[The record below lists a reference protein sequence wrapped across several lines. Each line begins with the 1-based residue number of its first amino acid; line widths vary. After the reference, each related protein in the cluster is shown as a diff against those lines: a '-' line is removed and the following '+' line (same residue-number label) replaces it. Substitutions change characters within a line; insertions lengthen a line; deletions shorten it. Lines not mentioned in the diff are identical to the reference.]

1 MSRCNNESRLD
12 GRKVAQRRHP
22 NGWEGKILK
31 YWTSSFGEAFRS
43 ALHSLWAHKLRSGLT
58 LLSILIGVATIIT
71 IVSVISG
78 LNHKISDEFE
88 SLGTKVLY
96 VDRFPWVSKGRS
108 WHKYRGNPPITMI
121 ELNAVKRVSLVEY
134 VVPKIRKGLKASF
147 KQNDMDIGVNGTSWE
162 YPQIRK
168 LDMEAGRFFS
178 YGEDQ
183 KGRPVCVLGWQVWKN
198 LFENQ
203 NPIGRWVKLGSINFR
218 VIGVLAKQGA
228 SLTIGT
234 SDNDVFVPYNAFR
247 HIFGGRRRL
256 SIMVSTK
263 NPKDI
268 DELKEE
274 IRYSIRGV
282 RGLRFGENDNFAINS
297 QDMLLDEYNKTTRIL
312 WAALLAIA
320 GLSLLVGGIGVMNIM
335 LITVTE
341 RTREIGVRKAVG
353 ATSMHIL
360 SQFLLEALTQCWL
373 GGTIGFVIG
382 IGLPVIVSKI
392 VPQLPVAISW
402 EAVIVAIGFTTL
414 VGVVFG
420 LYPALKAAKLSPVEA
435 LRYE

>member
-1 MSRCNNESRLD
+1 MIKFLT
-12 GRKVAQRRHP
+12 
-22 NGWEGKILK
+22 
-31 YWTSSFGEAFRS
+31 YWTSSFGEAVRS

-78 LNHKISDEFE
+78 LNRKIADEFA

-96 VDRFPWVSKGRS
+96 VDRFPWAGRGKN
-108 WHKYRGNPPITMI
+108 WFKFRGNPPITMA
-121 ELNAVKRVSLVEY
+121 EYNALKKISLAEY
-134 VVPKIRKGLKASF
+134 VVPKIHKGLSASF
-147 KQNDMDIGVNGTSWE
+147 EQNEMDVVVNGTSWE
-162 YPQIRK
+162 YPQVRR
-168 LDMEAGRFFS
+168 LDMEMGRFFS
-178 YGEDQ
+178 YGENQ

-198 LFENQ
+198 LFENR
-203 NPIGRWVKLGSINFR
+203 NPIGKWVKLGGINFR

-234 SDNDVFVPYNAFR
+234 SDNDVFIPYNAFR

-256 SIMVSTK
+256 SILVSTK
-263 NPKDI
+263 DPKNI

-274 IRYSIRGV
+274 IRYAIRGV
-282 RGLRFGENDNFAINS
+282 RGLRFREDDNFAINS

-341 RTREIGVRKAVG
+341 RTREIGIRKAVG
-353 ATSMHIL
+353 ATKTHIL

-373 GGTIGFVIG
+373 GGTIGFLIG
-382 IGLPVIVSKI
+382 TGLPTIVSKI
-392 VPQLPVAISW
+392 FPQLPVAISLK
-402 EAVIVAIGFTTL
+402 AVIVAIGFTTL
-414 VGVVFG
+414 VGVIFG
-420 LYPALKAAKLSPVEA
+420 IYPAMKAAKLSPVEA